1 MERQQREGGREV
13 GRGSDHLT
21 FLQIRKQRWPCTT
34 CIILVATSDGF
45 PSKDLHLRIMDKE
58 KSTSLQTDPTKV
70 AEAQEL
76 AQSKFNLP
84 VSLES
89 VERGTF
95 TGQFREG
102 I

>member
-1 MERQQREGGREV
+1 
-13 GRGSDHLT
+13 
-21 FLQIRKQRWPCTT
+21 
-34 CIILVATSDGF
+34 
-45 PSKDLHLRIMDKE
+45 MDKE
-58 KSTSLQTDPTKV
+58 KSTSLQIDPTKA

-76 AQSKFNLP
+76 VQSTFSHP

>member
-1 MERQQREGGREV
+1 
-13 GRGSDHLT
+13 
-21 FLQIRKQRWPCTT
+21 
-34 CIILVATSDGF
+34 
-45 PSKDLHLRIMDKE
+45 MDKE
-58 KSTSLQTDPTKV
+58 KSMSLQIDPTKA

-102 I
+102 IWLQGQH